1 MSRQHSV
8 TYLHVFCFLSLD
20 LDCFDFSSKKFSNA
34 VGELNPMLEFMPH
47 TKNGAPFTLS
57 HNPNSAISL
66 PQEQTSWSDSQYK
79 SYYHPYFN
87 SDETDREPNY
97 NFASPNKDVAY
108 SRPIFSTED
117 KMTQTNHRI
126 SVNHVNSD
134 VQTATTARNEMY
146 PWQGVA
152 KPERVTNNFV
162 NPYEPSQERFSYISS
177 TKRRQHGRK
186 LTQRKK
192 KQNRKNKFLN
202 KRKYAKRKFH
212 KNLERHFK
220 KAKTKSKH
228 DLSKNAPYRS
238 SHRKHSRI
246 QRIFNFKSVRR
257 KKTKRK
263 QKLRDKNRNKLGW
276 QKSSDVNEILRRN
289 YEEIVNLLFDAFKI
303 VHKKSYS
310 SHHDHET
317 RKDIYRHNLR

>member
-1 MSRQHSV
+1 
-8 TYLHVFCFLSLD
+8 
-20 LDCFDFSSKKFSNA
+20 
-34 VGELNPMLEFMPH
+34 MLEFMPH
-47 TKNGAPFTLS
+47 TENGAPFTLS

-66 PQEQTSWSDSQYK
+66 PQEQTSWSDREYK

-97 NFASPNKDVAY
+97 NFAAPNKDVAY

-134 VQTATTARNEMY
+134 VQTATTARNEMF

-152 KPERVTNNFV
+152 KPDRVTNNFG

-202 KRKYAKRKFH
+202 KRKYA
-212 KNLERHFK
+212 NLERHFK

-228 DLSKNAPYRS
+228 DLSKNTPYRS

-257 KKTKRK
+257 KKTKRR
-263 QKLRDKNRNKLGW
+263 QKLRNKNRNKLGW
-276 QKSSDVNEILRRN
+276 QKSFGVNEILRRN
-289 YEEIVNLLFDAFKI
+289 YEEIVNLLFDAFKA
-303 VHKKSYS
+303 VHKKSYP
-310 SHHDHET
+310 SHHEHET